1 MYGESLLTRLPSAG
15 GMEGIAVSSLVVMAL
30 EIESQG
36 VFEAAGIEVLF
47 TGVGKINAAYA
58 LARKLAEYRAA
69 GGELPHV
76 VNFGTAGS
84 HTLNVGSLV
93 ACRSFVQRDMDVSG
107 LGFEIGVTPFDRV
120 PAVIAFPA
128 VVAEL
133 PSHPCSSGDSF
144 ETRVSPT
151 PQHVLDMEAYALAKV
166 CWLENAQFTCVKY
179 ITDGADHTAANDWE
193 SNLPK
198 AAALF
203 LDIYRKHF

>member
-1 MYGESLLTRLPSAG
+1 
-15 GMEGIAVSSLVVMAL
+15 MEVFVVSSLIVMAL

-47 TGVGKINAAYA
+47 TGIGKINGAYA
-58 LARKLAEYRAA
+58 LTRKLAETRAA
-69 GGELPHV
+69 GLELPRV
-76 VNFGTAGS
+76 INFGTAGS

-93 ACRSFVQRDMDVSG
+93 ACHTFVQRDMDVSG

-120 PAVIAFPA
+120 PALIEFP
-128 VVAEL
+128 VTVAEL
-133 PSHPCSSGDSF
+133 ASYPCSSGDSF

-151 PQHVLDMEAYALAKV
+151 PQDVLDMEAYALAKV

-179 ITDGADHTAANDWE
+179 ITDGADHTAATDWE

-198 AAALF
+198 AAAAF
-203 LDIYRKHF
+203 LEVYRKHFSG